1 MKNPIRHLFF
11 LASIL
16 TLFGA
21 TPAQAE
27 SLQGVVRNINYEGS
41 RSFGL
46 DIPPLTR
53 VYINSKTQFD
63 TPEGGKNLQAL
74 KEGDQVE
81 VEGRSSGPGTFTATQ
96 VKVTG
101 RNVSAVENLST
112 DEIQISRDQRFLM
125 GVSQTAT
132 LKENGKATL
141 KLRSTEFINTLCKDG
156 YSCEGEGEIGMRFK
170 VSVKGGGEEEIILTS
185 KNHRKPTSPVLVD
198 LSGYTIQLVEVGEDV
213 VLIVVR

>member
-1 MKNPIRHLFF
+1 MKHSIRHFAFF
-11 LASIL
+11 VSFLGLWVGSS
-16 TLFGA
+16 
-21 TPAQAE
+21 AQAE
-27 SLQGVVRNINYEGS
+27 SLQGVVRNINYESS

-46 DIPPLTR
+46 DVPPLTR
-53 VYINSKTQFD
+53 VYVNSTTRFD
-63 TPEGGKNLQAL
+63 TPEGGKTLQSL
-74 KEGDQVE
+74 KEGDQVS
-81 VEGRSSGPGTFTATQ
+81 VEGRSTGSGTFIASQ

-101 RNVSAVENLST
+101 RNISTVENLNN

-132 LKENGKATL
+132 LKENGKTVL
-141 KLRSTEFINTLCKDG
+141 KLRSTEFINTLCKEG

-170 VSVKGGGEEEIILTS
+170 VSVKGENEEEIILTS

-198 LSGYTIQLVEVGEDV
+198 LNGYTVQLVEVGEDV